1 MALAKDLIGVGTPAA
16 QAVAIVGGSVN
27 TSVTAAGAGST
38 SSDATA
44 VTSSYATVAGADG
57 NKGVILPAVIEGE
70 VTIFNNSASTLK
82 VWPPS
87 GAAIA
92 VPGTGLGTANASY
105 AHTTYAVV
113 TYRAISATQWV
124 PTKSA

>member
-27 TSVTAAGAGST
+27 TSVTAAGST
-38 SSDATA
+38 ASDATA
-44 VTSSYATVAGADG
+44 VTASYATVASADG
-57 NKGVILPAVIEGE
+57 TKGVILPAVLEGE
-70 VTIFNNSASTLK
+70 VTIFNNSGSTLK
-82 VWPPS
+82 VWPPT

-92 VPGTGLGTANASY
+92 VPGTGLGTANAAYS
-105 AHTTYAVV
+105 HTTYAVV